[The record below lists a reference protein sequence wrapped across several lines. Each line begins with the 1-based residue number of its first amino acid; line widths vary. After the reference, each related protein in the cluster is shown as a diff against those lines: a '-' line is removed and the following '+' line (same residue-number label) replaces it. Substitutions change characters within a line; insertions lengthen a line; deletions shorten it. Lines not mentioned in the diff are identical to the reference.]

1 MRPWCKPAL
10 RNWPGS
16 WVEVFVALHNI
27 AHVGSQR
34 LWGGTHEDYDMEQ
47 IKFAQRPLVG
57 TIRQLR
63 PSDLPRFAEH
73 LLRLDGQSR
82 RDRFNGLMDDGFLRA
97 YAERCFH
104 QGVTVIGYVEG
115 DKVLG
120 AAELHERPEEQE
132 PTAEIAFSVERQLQH
147 RGIGGRLF
155 RRLVAQAR
163 GLAYSRLQ
171 VSTHSSNNAMKALA
185 RRFNAKLSFEN
196 GETNGVIELDAIADA
211 DVEWQVPADLGRRS
225 TGKAIAA

>member
-1 MRPWCKPAL
+1 
-10 RNWPGS
+10 
-16 WVEVFVALHNI
+16 
-27 AHVGSQR
+27 
-34 LWGGTHEDYDMEQ
+34 MEQ
-47 IKFAQRPLVG
+47 IKLGQRPLVG

-82 RDRFNGLMDDGFLRA
+82 RDRFNGLMDDGFLQT
-97 YAERCFH
+97 YAERCFR

-132 PTAEIAFSVERQLQH
+132 PTAEIAFSVEHQVQH

-155 RRLVAQAR
+155 RRIIAQAR

-171 VSTHSSNNAMKALA
+171 VTTHSNNSAMKALA
-185 RRFNAKLSFEN
+185 RRFNAKLSFAN
-196 GETNGVIELDAIADA
+196 GETNGVIELDAEAGA
-211 DVEWQVPADLGRRS
+211 DVEWQVPVDLDRRS